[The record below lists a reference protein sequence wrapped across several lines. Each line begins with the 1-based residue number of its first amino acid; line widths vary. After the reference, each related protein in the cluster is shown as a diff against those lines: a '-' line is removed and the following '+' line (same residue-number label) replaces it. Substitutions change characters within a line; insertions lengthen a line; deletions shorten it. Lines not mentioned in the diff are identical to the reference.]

1 MTIPEEDRP
10 YGGLPGAE
18 IVGLRNS
25 QIQLAVAEV
34 RYQHVGDIGSPQALK
49 IRDALL
55 RAGVEV
61 IHVESTQRH
70 EFTLA
75 VAEAEAVPQATAT
88 TGWVLSNESRTLTVS
103 LFPDLAFVQTTAY
116 TRYGQS
122 LRPSLQGVLDG
133 LLEVFAPGLV
143 QRVGLRYVNRLTNRN
158 ARAAADWEGSI
169 APAFL
174 GVLADGLLGAR
185 VQSTQQQV
193 EVALEAGVGALV
205 RHGAFADH
213 AVGGSY
219 SYLVD
224 LDVFRQ
230 VTDVFD
236 PEAVLAVARRLNRTA
251 LPLFQHVVHADYRE
265 TMGPEPLARPET
277 DLGPER
283 VDERRPEGEL
293 P

>member
-1 MTIPEEDRP
+1 M
-10 YGGLPGAE
+10 
-18 IVGLRNS
+18 
-25 QIQLAVAEV
+25 AEV